1 VVSGNLRKNA
11 AVAADG
17 VTVAALAW
25 RFRGVLQVT
34 VVAKATFAFAAD
46 GPAVRVEPQPIFA
59 DEVHHGKRANQS
71 IRFASDHAIY
81 LTRAE
86 VFLTGHAHAPQ
97 GASIDQMPVRLG
109 IFDGA
114 RLLLDKTVLI
124 RKKGGLQKIPLV
136 YERAFGGMGFS
147 DNPFG
152 VGATDAADEPNI
164 LDLADTRR
172 AAGFGPIAASWPARR
187 GLLGEMPRKLLKAPV
202 VELPDNFDWAY
213 FQAAPADQRV
223 DFFRGDEWIVI
234 DGVSPTRPRVRTR
247 LPGARGLARVHGLS
261 SFGIAEG
268 QSLTLHADTLR
279 IDADEERCTLSF
291 RGVFPVPRDE
301 ALDALYVA
309 AGVEL
314 PGQPIAW
321 PDMSDLVEGTTIDL
335 DEKDILEDASGP
347 AFAGTLMVGAEEIAP
362 ALPFQAGA
370 SPLSQPG
377 RREARPLPDAVGT
390 GTLVGEMDELPAF
403 ASAMTMMG
411 APDFSD
417 GSALPFQPGFS
428 AYAQPSPHA
437 APPPPDPLSGATL
450 MELHEEEELER
461 TLPFTADEAPPPLP
475 APLPPPL
482 RPSPPP
488 APPPAAAEEP
498 EEQVARWI
506 PPPAAP
512 EPPPPPPEAKKPAGS
527 PWAPPPEAAP
537 EPPPAPKPPP
547 PQGPPSAGAALKKGV
562 YGRFGKR

>member
-1 VVSGNLRKNA
+1 VPPAILKKNA
-11 AVAADG
+11 AIPTAG
-17 VTVAALAW
+17 VTATALAW
-25 RFRGVLQVT
+25 RFKGVLQVT

-46 GPAVRVEPQPIFA
+46 GPAVRGEPQPIFA

-97 GASIDQMPVRLG
+97 GASIEQMPVRLG
-109 IFDGA
+109 VFDGA
-114 RLLLDKTVLI
+114 RLVLDKTVLI
-124 RKKGGLQKIPLV
+124 RKKGGFQKIPLV

-152 VGATDAADEPNI
+152 VGATDASEEPNI
-164 LDLADTRR
+164 LDLADARR

-268 QSLTLHADTLR
+268 QPLALHADTLR
-279 IDADEERCTLSF
+279 IDADEERITLSF
-291 RGVFPVPRDE
+291 RGVFPVPSDE
-301 ALDALYVA
+301 ALEALNVTV
-309 AGVEL
+309 GVET
-314 PGQPIAW
+314 PGHPVAW
-321 PDMSDLVEGTTIDL
+321 PNMTPVDETSTIDVM
-335 DEKDILEDASGP
+335 DDMMEEVSGP
-347 AFAGTLMVGAEEIAP
+347 ALAGTLMLGAEEIAP

-370 SPLSQPG
+370 SPLAKPG
-377 RREARPLPDAVGT
+377 PREPLPLADAVGT
-390 GTLVGEMDELPAF
+390 GTLFVGDMDELPAL
-403 ASAMTMMG
+403 ATDTMAG
-411 APDFSD
+411 GPDFPEAP
-417 GSALPFQPGFS
+417 ALPFQPGYS
-428 AYAQPSPHA
+428 AYAQPSRRAA
-437 APPPPDPLSGATL
+437 APPPDPMSGATL
-450 MELHEEEELER
+450 MDTPEDGELLR
-461 TLPFTADEAPPPLP
+461 TLPFTTHEAPPPLP
-475 APLPPPL
+475 APMSPA
-482 RPSPPP
+482 RTPSAPP
-488 APPPAAAEEP
+488 APVVAPEP

-512 EPPPPPPEAKKPAGS
+512 EPPPPPPAEAKKPAGS
-527 PWAPPPEAAP
+527 PWAPAPEAAP
-537 EPPPAPKPPP
+537 APAPPPKPPP
-547 PQGPPSAGAALKKGV
+547 PQGPPAASTALKKGV
-562 YGRFGKR
+562 YGRLGKR